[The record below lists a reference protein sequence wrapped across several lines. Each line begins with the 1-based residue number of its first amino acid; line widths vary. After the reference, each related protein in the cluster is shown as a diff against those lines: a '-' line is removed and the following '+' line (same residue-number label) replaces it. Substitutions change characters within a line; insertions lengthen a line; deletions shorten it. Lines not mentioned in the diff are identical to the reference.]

1 MAAWPLDPTLILAG
15 VALLALVAL
24 LVAVGFGIALM
35 RRSGADAGRMAELT
49 GRFDQMA
56 RAQSEAQ
63 ARLAEGLQTQER
75 ALAATVEQRLAQL
88 GDRVGLRLQES
99 STQAQQSLTELKERL
114 AVIDA
119 AQKNITELSTQVVG
133 LQDILSNKQA
143 RGAFGEVQLE
153 GLVRDAMPA
162 ASFEFQA
169 TLSNGKRVDCLLK
182 LPQPPGPIAIDSKFP
197 LEAYRALKEAKDE
210 AALKLAQRD
219 FQTAVRNHVL
229 DIAGKYILAGE
240 TADWAVMFLP
250 SEAVYAEL
258 HGGFTALVEEALRRR
273 VSIASPSTLMALLT
287 TIRAVLRDVRMREQ
301 AHVIQRIVGLL
312 LEDVRRLSERVSN
325 LQKHHEQVGKDLK
338 DIATSSEQIQKRGER
353 IQEVEIEE
361 SGATPTPAPLP
372 AADLL
377 IAKR

>member
-1 MAAWPLDPTLILAG
+1 MAAWPIDPFLILA
-15 VALLALVAL
+15 VVAL
-24 LVAVGFGIALM
+24 LVAGGLGIALL
-35 RRSGADAGRMAELT
+35 RRSGNSGPQMAELT

-63 ARLAEGLQTQER
+63 SRLAEGLQAQER
-75 ALAATVEQRLAQL
+75 ALASAVEQRLAQL

-99 STQAQQSLTELKERL
+99 STQAQASLTELKERL

-119 AQKNITELSTQVVG
+119 AQKNIVELSTQVVG

-153 GLVRDAMPA
+153 GLVRDALPA
-162 ASFEFQA
+162 ANYEFQA
-169 TLSNGKRVDCLLK
+169 TLSNSRRVDCLLK
-182 LPQPPGPIAIDSKFP
+182 LPNPPGSIAIDSKFP
-197 LEAYRALKEAKDE
+197 LEAYRALREAKDE
-210 AALKLAQRD
+210 AAAKLAQRD
-219 FQTAVRNHVL
+219 FHTTVRNHV
-229 DIAGKYILAGE
+229 IAIAEKYILPGE

-258 HGGFTALVEEALRRR
+258 HSGFSGLVEESLRRR

-301 AHVIQRIVGLL
+301 AHEIQRTVGLL
-312 LEDVRRLSERVSN
+312 LEDVRRLGERVGK
-325 LQKHHEQVGKDLK
+325 LQTHHDQAGKDLQ
-338 DIATSSEQIQKRGER
+338 DIVKSTDQIQRRGER
-353 IQEVEIEE
+353 IKEVEIEE
-361 SGATPTPAPLP
+361 GGTAAPKAVPLP
-372 AADLL
+372 APDIL

>member
-1 MAAWPLDPTLILAG
+1 MAAWPIDPFLILAII
-15 VALLALVAL
+15 ALLLAAALGFAL
-24 LVAVGFGIALM
+24 L
-35 RRSGADAGRMAELT
+35 RRSGGDGVRMAELT

-63 ARLAEGLQTQER
+63 ARLAEGLQAQER
-75 ALAATVEQRLAQL
+75 ALATTLEQRLSQL

-99 STQAQQSLTELKERL
+99 STQAQASLTELKERL

-119 AQKNITELSTQVVG
+119 AQKNITELSIQVVG

-153 GLVRDAMPA
+153 GLVRDALPA
-162 ASFEFQA
+162 ASYELQA
-169 TLSNGKRVDCLLK
+169 PLSNGRRVDCLLK
-182 LPQPPGPIAIDSKFP
+182 LPKPPGPIAIDSKFP
-197 LEAYRALKEAKDE
+197 LEAYRALKDAKDE
-210 AALKLAQRD
+210 AATKQAQRD
-219 FQTAVRNHVL
+219 FHTAVRNHVL
-229 DIAGKYILAGE
+229 AIAERYIIPGE

-258 HGGFTALVEEALRRR
+258 HTGFTALVEESLRRR

-301 AHVIQRIVGLL
+301 AHEIQRIVGLL
-312 LEDVRRLSERVSN
+312 LEDVRRLTDR
-325 LQKHHEQVGKDLK
+325 VGKLQTHHDQAGRDLQ
-338 DIATSSEQIQKRGER
+338 DIAKSTDQIQKRGDR
-353 IQEVEIEE
+353 IKEVEIEDG
-361 SGATPTPAPLP
+361 GAAPAAAPLP
-372 AADLL
+372 APDIL

>member
-1 MAAWPLDPTLILAG
+1 MAAWPIDPFLILAII
-15 VALLALVAL
+15 ALLLAAALGFAL
-24 LVAVGFGIALM
+24 L
-35 RRSGADAGRMAELT
+35 RRSGGEGARLAELT

-63 ARLAEGLQTQER
+63 ARLAEGLQAQER
-75 ALAATVEQRLAQL
+75 ALATALEQRLAQL

-99 STQAQQSLTELKERL
+99 STQAQASLTELKERL

-119 AQKNITELSTQVVG
+119 AQKNITELSIQVVG

-153 GLVRDAMPA
+153 GLVRDALPA
-162 ASFEFQA
+162 ASYELQA
-169 TLSNGKRVDCLLK
+169 PLSNGRRVDCLLK
-182 LPQPPGPIAIDSKFP
+182 LPKPPGPIAIDSKFP
-197 LEAYRALKEAKDE
+197 LEAYRALKDAKDE
-210 AALKLAQRD
+210 AATKQAQRD
-219 FQTAVRNHVL
+219 FHTAVRNHVL
-229 DIAGKYILAGE
+229 AIAERYIIPGE

-258 HGGFTALVEEALRRR
+258 HTGFTSLVEESLRRR

-301 AHVIQRIVGLL
+301 AHEIQRIVGLL
-312 LEDVRRLSERVSN
+312 LEDVRRLTDR
-325 LQKHHEQVGKDLK
+325 VGKLQTHHDQAGRDLQ
-338 DIATSSEQIQKRGER
+338 DIVKSTDQIQKRGDR
-353 IQEVEIEE
+353 IKEVEIEDG
-361 SGATPTPAPLP
+361 GAAPAAAPLP
-372 AADLL
+372 APDIL

>member
-1 MAAWPLDPTLILAG
+1 MDLTLILAG
-15 VALLALVAL
+15 LALLLALGLGFL
-24 LVAVGFGIALM
+24 LL
-35 RRSGADAGRMAELT
+35 RRSGSEATQMAELT

-63 ARLAEGLQTQER
+63 ARLAEGLQAQER
-75 ALAATVEQRLAQL
+75 ALAAAVEQRLAQL

-99 STQAQQSLTELKERL
+99 STQAQASLTELKERL

-119 AQKNITELSTQVVG
+119 AQKNIVELSTQVVG

-153 GLVRDAMPA
+153 GLVRDALPA
-162 ASFEFQA
+162 ANYEFQA
-169 TLSNGKRVDCLLK
+169 TLSNSRRVDCLLK
-182 LPQPPGPIAIDSKFP
+182 LPNPPGSIAIDSKFP
-197 LEAYRALKEAKDE
+197 LEAYRALREAKDE
-210 AALKLAQRD
+210 AAVKLAQRD
-219 FQTAVRNHVL
+219 FHTTVRNHV
-229 DIAGKYILAGE
+229 IAIAERYILPGE

-258 HGGFTALVEEALRRR
+258 HSGFSGLVEESLRRR

-301 AHVIQRIVGLL
+301 AHEIQRTVGLL
-312 LEDVRRLSERVSN
+312 LEDVRRLGERVGK
-325 LQKHHEQVGKDLK
+325 LQTHHEQAGKDLQ
-338 DIATSSEQIQKRGER
+338 DIVKSTDQIQRRGER
-353 IQEVEIEE
+353 IKEVEIEE
-361 SGATPTPAPLP
+361 GGTAAPATSLPAP
-372 AADLL
+372 DIL

>member
-1 MAAWPLDPTLILAG
+1 MDLTLILAG
-15 VALLALVAL
+15 LALLLALGLGFL
-24 LVAVGFGIALM
+24 LL
-35 RRSGADAGRMAELT
+35 RRSGSDATRMAELT

-63 ARLAEGLQTQER
+63 ARLAEGLQAQER
-75 ALAATVEQRLAQL
+75 ALSAAVEQRLAQL

-99 STQAQQSLTELKERL
+99 GAQAQASLTELKERL

-119 AQKNITELSTQVVG
+119 AQKNIVELSTQVVG

-153 GLVRDAMPA
+153 GLVRDALPA
-162 ASFEFQA
+162 TNYEFQA
-169 TLSNGKRVDCLLK
+169 TLSNGRRVDCLLK
-182 LPQPPGPIAIDSKFP
+182 LPNPPGSIAIDSKFP
-197 LEAYRALKEAKDE
+197 LEAYRALREAKDE
-210 AALKLAQRD
+210 AAVKLAQRD
-219 FQTAVRNHVL
+219 FHTTVRNHV
-229 DIAGKYILAGE
+229 IAIAEKYILPGE

-258 HGGFTALVEEALRRR
+258 HSGFSGLVEESLRRR

-301 AHVIQRIVGLL
+301 AHEIQRTVGLL
-312 LEDVRRLSERVSN
+312 LEDVRRLGERVGK
-325 LQKHHEQVGKDLK
+325 LQTHHEQAGKDLQ
-338 DIATSSEQIQKRGER
+338 DIVKSTDQIQRRGER
-353 IQEVEIEE
+353 IKEVEIEE
-361 SGATPTPAPLP
+361 GGTAAPMATPLP
-372 AADLL
+372 APDIL